1 MAKRES
7 VWKLS
12 LIKVKELKR
21 IDTYRHQECH
31 SCGKIIG
38 LNVVIIAYWSIRV
51 LFG

>member
-1 MAKRES
+1 MAKRER

-21 IDTYRHQECH
+21 KDTYRHQECH
-31 SCGKIIG
+31 SCGKSLG
-38 LNVVIIAYWSIRV
+38 LNVVIITYWSIGV